1 LAVELGLSFTSITKS
16 ASFRVVP
23 APGGKKP
30 TWGGFAPQLLSF
42 EICQQIANIL
52 KSDNPIPYINTTAQT
67 ALDEYRTDLGSLL
80 SRSERS
86 IKIEP
91 DRREPK

>member
-1 LAVELGLSFTSITKS
+1 LGRTGRREGQQANTTFFCENLE
-16 ASFRVVP
+16 VVLQ
-23 APGGKKP
+23 A
-30 TWGGFAPQLLSF
+30 
-42 EICQQIANIL
+42 
-52 KSDNPIPYINTTAQT
+52 YIDTTAQT

-91 DRREPK
+91 DRAVWWTFAGGQINHTLKYGIQFQSLSEIY